1 MSKEIT
7 LFEEI
12 RQTNQAGNEF
22 WSSRDFARVLGYV
35 NYRHFQAV
43 IEKARTAC
51 FNSGQRVEDHFVGI
65 DQMVEIG
72 SGAQR
77 PSQRRPDRPHLL
89 RRDWPDRRAW
99 WVSLSTLTKIE
110 RSQAAKKAA
119 KARWGKSGG

>member
-77 PSQRRPDRPHLL
+77 PCPRTPNRPHLRRGHRPDR
-89 RRDWPDRRAW
+89 R
-99 WVSLSTLTKIE
+99 
-110 RSQAAKKAA
+110 
-119 KARWGKSGG
+119 G